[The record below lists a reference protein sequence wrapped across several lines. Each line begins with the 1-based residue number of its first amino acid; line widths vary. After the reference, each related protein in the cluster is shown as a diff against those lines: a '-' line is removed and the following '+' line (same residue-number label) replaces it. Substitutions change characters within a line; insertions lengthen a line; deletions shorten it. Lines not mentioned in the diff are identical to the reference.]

1 MTAELENK
9 SLKYVGWDYLIT
21 ISGFAFLPVI
31 APTNIIDRTDIIA
44 ARCVCRFNS
53 WSGVFSLKVGISLAS
68 P

>member
-1 MTAELENK
+1 MMAELENK

-44 ARCVCRFNS
+44 AVRNIR
-53 WSGVFSLKVGISLAS
+53 LYD
-68 P
+68 